1 MIWGAIIIFGALTL
15 FYLSIIKWLKAL
27 EEELRDE

>member
-1 MIWGAIIIFGALTL
+1 MIWGALIIFGALSL
-15 FYLSIIKWLKAL
+15 LYLSIIKWLKAL